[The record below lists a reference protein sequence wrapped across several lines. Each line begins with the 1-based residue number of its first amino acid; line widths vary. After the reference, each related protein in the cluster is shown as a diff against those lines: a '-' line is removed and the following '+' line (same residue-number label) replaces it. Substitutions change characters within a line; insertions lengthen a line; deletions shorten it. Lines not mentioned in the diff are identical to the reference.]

1 MAAYVFPHTVPTPTR
16 LSARDYVDVPAL
28 TFGVSAVLLAAIGF
42 VAGSVAVL
50 LFAAG
55 SLALGVG
62 LSLTTATRTLMAP
75 AQEQA
80 G

>member
-16 LSARDYVDVPAL
+16 DHVDVPAL
-28 TFGVSAVLLAAIGF
+28 TFGVLAVLLAAIGF